1 MSIQRK
7 LTVAYF
13 WNLFGKWGV
22 RFIGIGSTLILAR
35 LLDPSAFGLVAL
47 ATICIGFF
55 ETLTDIGINR
65 YLISQTELDDK
76 AMDTSWTIALML
88 KILLIVVLVL
98 LSDFLADFMNAPEI
112 SLIIIVVA
120 CSGLFSALTNI
131 GLVRFEKAL
140 DYKRISTLLLTA
152 KVISTGVTLG
162 LAFYFQNYWAL
173 VAGGI
178 CNTVVY
184 CVGSYFVSSYRP
196 KLNFAIAKG
205 QLSFSTKIMARGV
218 LGYTRNKL
226 DIFLVGKLFDNSA
239 VGKYNI
245 GQEFAILPLTEV
257 ITPASTAMFPALAQ
271 YRNDKLAL
279 FDKTYKYFA
288 LVYGFVMPCIIGM
301 WFVAPQ
307 FCTVI
312 LGPKWSDTAAIMSAL
327 AMLMLPFP
335 LTAITNNLFDYLNK
349 TQFSLFSDCIGIVL
363 LLSTFQLL
371 SFSDVADFAW
381 VRSIIAIVA
390 FIAILLFASATIGL
404 SFFKM
409 TSVVCVPLMASL
421 FMWFCLTYGYHSVE
435 ISLIGLLINI
445 VIGGLS
451 YCAALIAI
459 LPIMAKIDPTWAFW
473 HSKLKQTSSSVLAH
487 LLYRLKSKG
496 S

>member
-65 YLISQTELDDK
+65 YLISQTELDEK

-112 SLIIIVVA
+112 RLIIIVVA

-152 KVISTGVTLG
+152 KVISTCVTLS

-205 QLSFSTKIMARGV
+205 QLSFSTKIMARAV

-271 YRNDKLAL
+271 YRDRKAEL

-288 LVYGFVMPCIIGM
+288 LVYGFVLPCIVGI
-301 WFVAPQ
+301 WFIAPQ

-312 LGPKWSDTAAIMSAL
+312 LGPKWSDTAPLMSAL
-327 AMLMLPFP
+327 AVLMLPFP

-349 TQFSLFSDCIGIVL
+349 TQLSLFSDCVGIL
-363 LLSTFQLL
+363 LLLTAFLTL
-371 SFSDVADFAW
+371 SFDYVADFAL
-381 VRSIIAIVA
+381 VRAIIAIIA
-390 FIAILLFASATIGL
+390 FLAILIFARLTIGL
-404 SFFKM
+404 SLLKM
-409 TSVVCVPLMASL
+409 TSVLIVPLISSAI
-421 FMWFCLTYGYHSVE
+421 MWSCLYFGYHSKE
-435 ISLIGLLINI
+435 ITILGLLLNVVLGGISYVLSLL
-445 VIGGLS
+445 VILFF
-451 YCAALIAI
+451 
-459 LPIMAKIDPTWAFW
+459 MAKADTTWAFW
-473 HSKLKQTSSSVLAH
+473 YSKVTLMSQSIWRKCITSQ
-487 LLYRLKSKG
+487 
-496 S
+496 

>member
-65 YLISQTELDDK
+65 YLISQTELDEK

-120 CSGLFSALTNI
+120 CSGIFSALTNI

-152 KVISTGVTLG
+152 KVISTCVTLG
-162 LAFYFQNYWAL
+162 LAFYFKNYWAL

-178 CNTVVY
+178 CNTLVY
-184 CVGSYFVSSYRP
+184 CIGSYFVSSYRP
-196 KLNFAIAKG
+196 KFNFAIAKG
-205 QLSFSTKIMARGV
+205 QLSFSTKIMARAV

-271 YRNDKLAL
+271 YRDRKAEL

-288 LVYGFVMPCIIGM
+288 LVYGFVLPCIVGI
-301 WFVAPQ
+301 WFIAPQ

-312 LGPKWSDTAAIMSAL
+312 LGPKWSDTAPLMSAL
-327 AMLMLPFP
+327 AVLMLPFP

-349 TQFSLFSDCIGIVL
+349 TQLSLFSDCVGIL
-363 LLSTFQLL
+363 LLLTAFLTL
-371 SFSDVADFAW
+371 SFDYVADFAL
-381 VRSIIAIVA
+381 VRAIIAIIA
-390 FIAILLFASATIGL
+390 FLAILIFARLTIGL
-404 SFFKM
+404 SLLKM
-409 TSVVCVPLMASL
+409 TSVLIVPLISSAI
-421 FMWFCLTYGYHSVE
+421 MWSCLYFGYHSKE
-435 ISLIGLLINI
+435 ITILGLLLN
-445 VIGGLS
+445 VVLGGISYVLS
-451 YCAALIAI
+451 L
-459 LPIMAKIDPTWAFW
+459 LVTLFFMAKADTTWAFW
-473 HSKLKQTSSSVLAH
+473 YSKVTLMSQSIWRKCITSQ
-487 LLYRLKSKG
+487 
-496 S
+496 

>member
-13 WNLFGKWGV
+13 WNICGKWGV
-22 RFIGIGSTLILAR
+22 RLVGIGSTLILAR
-35 LLDPSAFGLVAL
+35 LLDPSAFGVVAL

-65 YLISQTELDDK
+65 YLISQTELDSK
-76 AMDTSWTIALML
+76 AMNTSWTLALVM
-88 KILLIVVLVL
+88 KVLLIFILVC
-98 LSDFLADFMNAPEI
+98 LSEFLADFMDAPEI
-112 SLIIIVVA
+112 QLIVIVLA
-120 CSGLFSALTNI
+120 FSSIFSALTNI
-131 GLVRFEKAL
+131 GLVRLEKAL
-140 DYKRISTLLLTA
+140 EYKRISTLLLTA
-152 KVISTGVTLG
+152 KLISAAVTLS

-178 CNTVVY
+178 CSTFVY
-184 CVGSYFVSSYRP
+184 CVGSYFITTYRP
-196 KLNFAIAKG
+196 KISFALEKG
-205 QLSFSTKIMARGV
+205 QLSFSGKIMARAV
-218 LGYTRNKL
+218 LGYTRSKL
-226 DIFLVGKLFDNSA
+226 DVFLVGNLFDKSA

-271 YRNDKLAL
+271 FRNDKQEL

-288 LVYGFVMPCIIGM
+288 LVYGFVMPCIVGM
-301 WFVAPQ
+301 WFIAPQ

-312 LGPKWSDTAAIMSAL
+312 LGPKWSDTASIMSVL

-349 TQFSLFSDCIGIVL
+349 TQISLFSDCIGIVML
-363 LLSTFQLL
+363 LTAFKLL
-371 SFSDVADFAW
+371 DFSDVTYFAW
-381 VRSIIAIVA
+381 VRSLVGIVA
-390 FIAILLFASATIGL
+390 FVAILVFVRATIGL
-404 SFFKM
+404 SISKM
-409 TSVVCVPLMASL
+409 ISVLGVPLVASL
-421 FMWFCLTYGYHSVE
+421 FMWFCLTYGYHSIE
-435 ISLIGLLINI
+435 ISLIGLLINV

-451 YCAALIAI
+451 YGAALIAV

>member
-65 YLISQTELDDK
+65 YLISQTELDEK

-120 CSGLFSALTNI
+120 CSGIFSALTNI

-152 KVISTGVTLG
+152 KVISTCVTLG

-178 CNTVVY
+178 CNTLVY
-184 CVGSYFVSSYRP
+184 CIGSYFVSSYRP
-196 KLNFAIAKG
+196 KFNFAIAKG
-205 QLSFSTKIMARGV
+205 QLSFSTKIMARAV

-271 YRNDKLAL
+271 YRDRKAEL

-288 LVYGFVMPCIIGM
+288 LVYGFVLPCIVGI
-301 WFVAPQ
+301 WFIAPQ

-312 LGPKWSDTAAIMSAL
+312 LGPKWSDTAPLMSAL
-327 AMLMLPFP
+327 AVLMLPFP

-349 TQFSLFSDCIGIVL
+349 TQLSLFSDCVGIL
-363 LLSTFQLL
+363 LLLTAFLTL
-371 SFSDVADFAW
+371 SFDYVADFAL
-381 VRSIIAIVA
+381 VRAIIAIIA
-390 FIAILLFASATIGL
+390 FLAILIFARLTIGL
-404 SFFKM
+404 SLLKM
-409 TSVVCVPLMASL
+409 TSVLIVPLISSAI
-421 FMWFCLTYGYHSVE
+421 MWSCLYFGYHSKD
-435 ISLIGLLINI
+435 ITILGLLLN
-445 VIGGLS
+445 VVLGGISYVLS
-451 YCAALIAI
+451 L
-459 LPIMAKIDPTWAFW
+459 LVTLFFMAKADTTWAFW
-473 HSKLKQTSSSVLAH
+473 YSKVTLMSQSIWRKCITSQ
-487 LLYRLKSKG
+487 
-496 S
+496 

>member
-76 AMDTSWTIALML
+76 AMDTSWTIAIML
-88 KILLIVVLVL
+88 KILLIVALVL

-120 CSGLFSALTNI
+120 CSGIFSALTNI

-152 KVISTGVTLG
+152 KVISTFVTLS

-196 KLNFAIAKG
+196 KLNFAIARG
-205 QLSFSTKIMARGV
+205 QLSFSTKIMARAV

-257 ITPASTAMFPALAQ
+257 IAPASTAMFPALAE
-271 YRNDKLAL
+271 YRDRKAEL

-288 LVYGFVMPCIIGM
+288 LVYGFVLPCIVGI

-312 LGPKWSDTAAIMSAL
+312 LGPKWSDTAPLMSAL
-327 AMLMLPFP
+327 AVLMLPFP
-335 LTAITNNLFDYLNK
+335 LTAITNNLFDYLKK
-349 TQFSLFSDCIGIVL
+349 TQLSLFSDCVGIL
-363 LLSTFQLL
+363 LLLTGFVTL
-371 SFSDVADFAW
+371 SFDNVADFAW
-381 VRSIIAIVA
+381 MRAIIAIIA
-390 FIAILLFASATIGL
+390 FLAILIFARLTIGL
-404 SFFKM
+404 SLLKM
-409 TSVVCVPLMASL
+409 TSVLIVPLISSAI
-421 FMWFCLTYGYHSVE
+421 MWSCLYFGYHSKDE
-435 ISLIGLLINI
+435 TMLGLLLN
-445 VIGGLS
+445 VVLGGVS
-451 YCAALIAI
+451 YSFALLAM
-459 LPIMAKIDPTWAFW
+459 LFFMAKADTTWAFW
-473 HSKLKQTSSSVLAH
+473 YNKVTLMSQSIRRKCCIGQ
-487 LLYRLKSKG
+487 
-496 S
+496 